1 MSEIR
6 NEEIIEVYYED
17 GTRFFTKEEY
27 ENLYTL
33 GDLKNSLCS
42 FGFFVFE
49 NRGIILHTIS
59 LSSAFFSFHQP
70 VQACQKNRIQSQTFV
85 LEQEFDPNQSFQLF
99 LQRTGNL
106 KKKQNKLKS
115 QQSQK
120 NGGKSSFN
128 LLTLAHFL
136 ASATNS
142 KGVTNEIFPVP
153 VPVRRIPSEIP
164 PVFFPRNNLGGNV
177 INIARN
183 VIPTVNIAR
192 KIIPTGKLF
201 LRGGFYSND
210 SILFVPILVGFL
222 SIFDVLKTG
231 KNAYDGIKNLKD
243 ILGEKDEQDFGTGK
257 SQGRSRSKRKQEKG
271 EGLDFWTLVEGSKN
285 PVVFVIAG
293 IAVYLFVKKNPD
305 VLPASVTGPLGISR
319 KRTWKEY
326 FHTYIDFRTPK
337 PYIILVCGGVVFFSY
352 RNSSSI
358 LSFLKEKQPMSVL
371 FEGIF
376 GIANKQFDA
385 YKEVVNNL
393 YKSSSEVFKK
403 TSDTNEKFFEKTL
416 KDLEESRIQH
426 IKIAEKVVSLT
437 EKNAECHNALS
448 ISELANN
455 YCAAKA
461 NEYGSQKFRLQLE
474 KDAYSKIHNELLIKI
489 REVSNKLISSSAD
502 SKALTIPGNN
512 GNKLILQE
520 YLQLLAEKAT
530 KHMEEVSATLENQK
544 IPTMYEALPG
554 VGDKKK

>member
-1 MSEIR
+1 MGE
-6 NEEIIEVYYED
+6 NEEILEVYYED

-33 GDLKNSLCS
+33 QDLKNSICS

-49 NRGIILHTIS
+49 NRGIILKTIS
-59 LSSAFFSFHQP
+59 LSTALFSFHQP
-70 VQACQKNRIQSQTFV
+70 VQACQKNTIQRQTQTFV
-85 LEQEFDPNQSFQLF
+85 LEQEFDPNQSFQHF

-106 KKKQNKLKS
+106 KKKQNKLK
-115 QQSQK
+115 
-120 NGGKSSFN
+120 NVGKSSLD

-136 ASATNS
+136 ASTTNS
-142 KGVTNEIFPVP
+142 KGLTNRIFPVP
-153 VPVRRIPSEIP
+153 VPGRIPSQIP
-164 PVFFPRNNLGGNV
+164 PVFFIKNNLGGNV
-177 INIARN
+177 
-183 VIPTVNIAR
+183 VNIAR
-192 KIIPTGKLF
+192 KVIPTGKLF
-201 LRGGFYSND
+201 VRGGSTD
-210 SILFVPILVGFL
+210 SFLFLPILVGFV

-231 KNAYDGIKNLKD
+231 KNAYDRIKNLKD
-243 ILGEKDEQDFGTGK
+243 ILGEKEEDLETGK
-257 SQGRSRSKRKQEKG
+257 SQGRAKGKREKK
-271 EGLDFWTLVEGSKN
+271 EGVNLWTLVEGSKN
-285 PVVFVIAG
+285 PVLIFIAG
-293 IAVYLFVKKNPD
+293 IAVYIFVKKNPD

-326 FHTYIDFRTPK
+326 FHTFVDFRTPK
-337 PYIILVCGGVVFFSY
+337 PYIILVSGGVIFFSY
-352 RNSSSI
+352 RNSSNI

-403 TSDTNEKFFEKTL
+403 TSDTNEMFFEKTL
-416 KDLEESRIQH
+416 KDLEESRNQH
-426 IKIAEKVVSLT
+426 IKIAEKVLSLT
-437 EKNAECHNALS
+437 EKNAQCTNALS
-448 ISELANN
+448 ISELSNN

-474 KDAYSKIHNELLIKI
+474 KDAYSKIQNELLIKI
-489 REVSNKLISSSAD
+489 REVSNKLISSSSD

-512 GNKLILQE
+512 GNKLNLQE

-530 KHMEEVSATLENQK
+530 KHIEEISANIENQK
-544 IPTMYEALPG
+544 IPDMYEALPG
-554 VGDKKK
+554 VGGKKK

>member
-1 MSEIR
+1 MCE
-6 NEEIIEVYYED
+6 NEEILAVYYED
-17 GTRFFTKEEY
+17 GTRYMRKDEY
-27 ENLYTL
+27 DNLYTL
-33 GDLKNSLCS
+33 RDLKNSICS

-49 NRGIILHTIS
+49 NRGIILNTIS
-59 LSSAFFSFHQP
+59 LSTALFSFHQP
-70 VQACQKNRIQSQTFV
+70 VEACQKNTIQRQTQTFV
-85 LEQEFDPNQSFQLF
+85 LEQEFDPNQSFEHF

-106 KKKQNKLKS
+106 KKKQKKR
-115 QQSQK
+115 K
-120 NGGKSSFN
+120 NVGKSKEV

-136 ASATNS
+136 ASTKNSEGLTN
-142 KGVTNEIFPVP
+142 GIFPVP

-164 PVFFPRNNLGGNV
+164 PVFFSRNNLGGNV
-177 INIARN
+177 VSI
-183 VIPTVNIAR
+183 VKKV
-192 KIIPTGKLF
+192 IPTGKLF
-201 LRGGFYSND
+201 VRGGSTD
-210 SILFVPILVGFL
+210 SFLFFPILVGFL

-243 ILGEKDEQDFGTGK
+243 ILGEKDDDLGTGK
-257 SQGRSRSKRKQEKG
+257 SQGRTRRQRKNQPKEGEK

-293 IAVYLFVKKNPD
+293 ICVYFFVKKNPD

-337 PYIILVCGGVVFFSY
+337 PYIILVSGGVIFFSY

-416 KDLEESRIQH
+416 KDLEESRIQQ
-426 IKIAEKVVSLT
+426 IKIAEKILSLT

-455 YCAAKA
+455 YCVVKA
-461 NEYGSQKFRLQLE
+461 NEYGSQMFRLQLE
-474 KDAYSKIHNELLIKI
+474 KDAYAKNNNQLLIKI
-489 REVSNKLISSSAD
+489 REVSNKLFSSSPD
-502 SKALTIPGNN
+502 SKALTIPGTN
-512 GNKLILQE
+512 GNKLNLQE
-520 YLQLLAEKAT
+520 YLELLAATAT
-530 KHMEEVSATLENQK
+530 KHIEEASATIENQK
-544 IPTMYEALPG
+544 IPNMFEALPG